1 MSNLGEFGSLLQL
14 GVGFGV
20 GLSLFRAP
28 LTLLLRKLDEDI
40 AKEMDVL
47 GTVQSLEAKR
57 IKADLSDLKM
67 DIATNTETLNWLT
80 LPFMIAALVGAA
92 VNWLV
97 LIYASFFAQNV
108 LTSTD
113 EWLLV
118 LVSVGWFLLIGC
130 AVGLAALLLLL
141 PLSKRLHAIRARV

>member
-28 LTLLLRKLDEDI
+28 MTLLLRKLDEDI

-47 GTVQSLEAKR
+47 STVQSLEAKR
-57 IKADLSDLKM
+57 VKADLSDLKM

-80 LPFMIAALVGAA
+80 LPFMITALVGAA

-118 LVSVGWFLLIGC
+118 LVSVGGVLLIGC

>member
-14 GVGFGV
+14 GVGFGI

-28 LTLLLRKLDEDI
+28 MTLLVRKLDEDI

-47 GTVQSLEAKR
+47 STVQSLDAKR
-57 IKADLSDLKM
+57 VKADLSDLKM
-67 DIATNTETLNWLT
+67 DIATNTDTLNWLT

-97 LIYASFFAQNV
+97 LIYASFFAQNT
-108 LTSTD
+108 LTSAE

>member
-28 LTLLLRKLDEDI
+28 MTLLLRKLDEDI

-47 GTVQSLEAKR
+47 STVQSIEAKR
-57 IKADLSDLKM
+57 VKADLSALKM
-67 DIATNTETLNWLT
+67 DIAKNTETLGLLA
-80 LPFMIAALVGAA
+80 LPFLISALVGAA

-97 LIYASFFAQNV
+97 LIYASFFAQNTI
-108 LTSTD
+108 TSTD
-113 EWLLV
+113 EWLLI
-118 LVSVGWFLLIGC
+118 L
-130 AVGLAALLLLL
+130 
-141 PLSKRLHAIRARV
+141 